1 MLPRKLQS
9 RYRRHLSHFKPL
21 FQLPLARRSLNQL
34 SRLRIHS
41 YKNFRSVP
49 LSLHITCFSTI
60 SRHAPPFSNAS
71 LNKRHNGKG
80 LFSSNARAFR
90 SLSCS
95 SSVEYSEDTNFK
107 SVRFNL
113 GDDVFET
120 HIVVIRDHVPR
131 RISLTNLPLSRSRRR
146 DSFSSRRHDNDD
158 RFSLWSRDIFVRLSF
173 GEMVVEIPHK
183 MREL

>member
-1 MLPRKLQS
+1 M
-9 RYRRHLSHFKPL
+9 
-21 FQLPLARRSLNQL
+21 
-34 SRLRIHS
+34 
-41 YKNFRSVP
+41 RSVP

-60 SRHAPPFSNAS
+60 SRHAPPFSTAS
-71 LNKRHNGKG
+71 LNKHHNGKG

-113 GDDVFET
+113 GMMCLKRTSTLFATTSHEESLSPTFLFLALVTTPSLPKDIITIVF
-120 HIVVIRDHVPR
+120 
-131 RISLTNLPLSRSRRR
+131 L
-146 DSFSSRRHDNDD
+146 FG
-158 RFSLWSRDIFVRLSF
+158 RDIFMRLSF